1 MSMDTGTILLISVGV
16 VLLWLL
22 IDLLL
27 AGGAM
32 TGGMMGGM
40 MMMAGN
46 PIGATVLLVLLG
58 VVAIFAYITFFT

>member
-1 MSMDTGTILLISVGV
+1 METGTILLIIVGV

-32 TGGMMGGM
+32 TGSMMGGM
-40 MMMAGN
+40 MIMAGN
-46 PIGATVLLVLLG
+46 PIGATILLVLLG
-58 VVAIFAYITFFT
+58 VIAFFAYITFFA